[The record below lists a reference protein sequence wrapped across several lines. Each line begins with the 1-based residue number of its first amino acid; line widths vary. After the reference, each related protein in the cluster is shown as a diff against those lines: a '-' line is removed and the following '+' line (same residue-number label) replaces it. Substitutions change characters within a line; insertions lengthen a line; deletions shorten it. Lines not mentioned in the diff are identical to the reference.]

1 MINMFIFVFIIFIG
15 VFFILFSVVLYEID
29 FLFIE
34 YWRLIKC
41 VMVDFFDLVVL
52 VIRILLYVWSL
63 LEIIFDVLVWINFLL
78 LWFYCFFVGFSVF
91 I

>member
-1 MINMFIFVFIIFIG
+1 MINMLKFVFIIFIG

-78 LWFYCFFVGFSVF
+78 L
-91 I
+91 

>member
-15 VFFILFSVVLYEID
+15 VFFILLSVVLYEID

-78 LWFYCFFVGFSVF
+78 L
-91 I
+91 